1 MFLRNLITTSTVS
14 YSEQINRLKNEIKN
28 ADAIVI
34 GVGAGMSTSA
44 GLTYDGERFEKYFSD
59 FHKKYGISDMY
70 SGGFYPYETLEE
82 YWAWWSRHIY
92 INRYA
97 ITAGKP
103 YMDLLNIV
111 KDKDYFVLTTNV
123 DHQFQLAGFD
133 KKRLF
138 YTQGDYGL
146 WQCSKACHD
155 KTYDNEETVRL
166 MVKTQ
171 KNMKIPSDLIPKCP
185 VCGAPMTMNLRC
197 DNSFVQDKGWY
208 SAASR
213 YEDFIRRHKES
224 HILFLELG
232 VGNNTPVII
241 KYPFWKMTTKN
252 PKAVYACVNR
262 GEAYCPQQIKKQSI
276 CFDMD
281 IAEMLENVRKVEKSA
296 L

>member
-1 MFLRNLITTSTVS
+1 MFLRNLITTSTES
-14 YSEQINRLKNEIKN
+14 CSEQINRLKNEIKN

-34 GVGAGMSTSA
+34 GAGAGMSTSA
-44 GLTYDGERFEKYFSD
+44 GLTYDGERFEKYFPD

-92 INRYA
+92 INRYD

-146 WQCSKACHD
+146 WQCSRACHD

-166 MVKTQ
+166 MIKTQ

-197 DNSFVQDKGWY
+197 DNSFVKCTARLLQIVGFSCFPSFNQKK
-208 SAASR
+208 R
-213 YEDFIRRHKES
+213 TITRPQP
-224 HILFLELG
+224 LEYL
-232 VGNNTPVII
+232 PHLLRCLPHRLPPMRII
-241 KYPFWKMTTKN
+241 PSSN
-252 PKAVYACVNR
+252 P
-262 GEAYCPQQIKKQSI
+262 P
-276 CFDMD
+276 
-281 IAEMLENVRKVEKSA
+281 RK
-296 L
+296 

>member
-1 MFLRNLITTSTVS
+1 MFLRNLIITSTES
-14 YSEQINRLKNEIKN
+14 YSKQINRLKNEIKN

-34 GVGAGMSTSA
+34 GAGAGMSTSA
-44 GLTYDGERFEKYFSD
+44 GLTYDGERFEKFFSD

-92 INRYA
+92 INRYD
-97 ITAGKP
+97 ITAGKA

-166 MVKTQ
+166 MVKKQ

-208 SAASR
+208 AAAHR
-213 YEDFIRRHKES
+213 YDDFIRRHKDQ

-232 VGNNTPVII
+232 VGYNTPVII
-241 KYPFWKMTTKN
+241 KYPFWQMTAKN
-252 PKAVYACVNR
+252 KKAVYACINYGQIV
-262 GEAYCPQQIKKQSI
+262 CPQEIEVQSI
-276 CFDMD
+276 CIDND
-281 IAEMLENVRKVEKSA
+281 IGTVLEVLK
-296 L
+296 

>member
-1 MFLRNLITTSTVS
+1 MFLRNLITTSTES
-14 YSEQINRLKNEIKN
+14 YSKQINRLKNEIKN

-34 GVGAGMSTSA
+34 GAGAGMSTSA

-92 INRYA
+92 INRYD
-97 ITAGKP
+97 ITAGNP

-111 KDKDYFVLTTNV
+111 KDKEYFVLTTNV

-232 VGNNTPVII
+232 VGSNTPVII
-241 KYPFWKMTTKN
+241 KYPFWQMTAKN

-281 IAEMLENVRKVEKSA
+281 IAEMLENVRKVED
-296 L
+296 